1 VSVRQSQEAV
11 ALSEPE
17 TCTQA
22 QACAPAREP
31 SVPTALPAVQT
42 AFSPLTRSGDSPSRA
57 DEARERLALLGARVA
72 ARAVS
77 ISAVAMRPPSIQENH
92 AAHREAAAQWEAA
105 LIRWPR
111 HAWGFGHTCAKAT
124 ADWLLAI
131 TFSPVGAV
139 LAVAF
144 IIVCWFWL

>member
-1 VSVRQSQEAV
+1 MSTHAEEAVQEAV
-11 ALSEPE
+11 VLDGTVPDSQRQ
-17 TCTQA
+17 CA
-22 QACAPAREP
+22 QRAK
-31 SVPTALPAVQT
+31 SITTALPLPQT
-42 AFSPLTRSGDSPSRA
+42 PDVSPRVA
-57 DEARERLALLGARVA
+57 AARERLAVLGAQLA

>member
-1 VSVRQSQEAV
+1 
-11 ALSEPE
+11 
-17 TCTQA
+17 
-22 QACAPAREP
+22 
-31 SVPTALPAVQT
+31 
-42 AFSPLTRSGDSPSRA
+42 
-57 DEARERLALLGARVA
+57 
-72 ARAVS
+72 
-77 ISAVAMRPPSIQENH
+77 MRPPSIQENH

-124 ADWLLAI
+124 VEWLLAI